1 MKRKLIVP
9 AVLLIVLAVALTGC
23 APAGPEGNGDAP
35 EVTNITAQEGLQ
47 MMEDN
52 PDIILLDVRTE
63 GEYKAEHIPGATLL
77 PVDNLTEQAAE
88 VIPDKDAV
96 YIVYCRSGNRS
107 ATSALMLIDLGYTKV
122 YDMGGIIDWPYATES
137 GL

>member
-1 MKRKLIVP
+1 
-9 AVLLIVLAVALTGC
+9 
-23 APAGPEGNGDAP
+23 
-35 EVTNITAQEGLQ
+35 
-47 MMEDN
+47 MEEN

-77 PVDNLTEQAAE
+77 PVDSLTEEAAS

-107 ATSALMLIDLGYTKV
+107 ATAALMLIDLGYTKV

>member
-1 MKRKLIVP
+1 MKHKGLWM
-9 AVLLIVLAVALTGC
+9 AVALLALALALTACG
-23 APAGPEGNGDAP
+23 GSNGVEGEDP
-35 EVTNITAQEGLQ
+35 PQVVDITAQEGQ
-47 MMEDN
+47 EMMAGN

-63 GEYKAEHIPGATLL
+63 GEYKAEHIPGAMLL
-77 PVDNLTEQAAE
+77 PVDSLTELAAE
-88 VIPDKDAV
+88 AIPDKDAV

-107 ATSALMLIDLGYTKV
+107 ATAALMLIELGYTKV

>member
-1 MKRKLIVP
+1 MKKKAFVT
-9 AVLLIVLAVALTGC
+9 AVLLAALILALAGC
-23 APAGPEGNGDAP
+23 GSSGTEGNGDLP
-35 EVTNITAQEGLQ
+35 KVTNITAQEGLD

-52 PDIILLDVRTE
+52 PDIILVDVRTE
-63 GEYKAEHIPGATLL
+63 GEYKAEHIPGAVLL
-77 PVDNLTEQAAE
+77 PVDSITETAGD

-107 ATSALMLIDLGYTKV
+107 ATAALMLIDLGYRNI